1 MTLPKAWLA
10 WSSGKDSARALRVV
24 RQAGELDVVGLLT
37 TVTDG
42 YRRVS
47 MHGVRETLLHAQ
59 SAALGLPL
67 HVVRIPTPCPQEA
80 YDEVMRGALQQA
92 REEGVTHVV
101 FGDLFLADV
110 RAYREK
116 RLAEVGMAA
125 CFPLWQRDSE
135 ALAREIIADGT
146 KSVIVCVDPA
156 KAPREIAGK
165 EYDKQL
171 LASLPASVDPCGENG
186 EFHTFVWDCRSFA
199 RPVAVRVGETVE
211 RDGFLFT
218 DLLPAPLRSLVVR

>member
-1 MTLPKAWLA
+1 MTAPRAWLA
-10 WSSGKDSARALRVV
+10 WSSGKDSAWALRVA
-24 RQAGELDVVGLLT
+24 RQAGELDVVALLT
-37 TVTDG
+37 TVTDDH
-42 YRRVS
+42 RRVS

-59 SAALGLPL
+59 AGALGLPL
-67 HVVRIPTPCPQEA
+67 HVVRIPAPCPQEV
-80 YDEVMRGALQQA
+80 YDDAMRHVLRDA

-110 RAYREK
+110 RAHREE

-125 CFPLWQRDSE
+125 CFPLWQRDSA

-146 KSVIVCVDPA
+146 KSVVVCVDPA
-156 KAPREIAGK
+156 KAPREIAGRA
-165 EYDKQL
+165 YDEEL

-186 EFHTFVWDCRSFA
+186 EFHTFVWDCPSFA

-218 DLLPAPLRSLVVR
+218 DLLPAPQR